1 MALAVAMSGCSTR
14 AEFVHPDFPRFD
26 VQRIGIYD
34 VENST
39 VYDLK
44 SVSFGGAVQRAV
56 FGVSEHD
63 VQSLLHGAIEEA
75 LLWKN
80 YETLSLGPAPE
91 VETGGS
97 FPPDVGKVHDAE
109 LSCRIVFWSAESGSR
124 PEMELRFR
132 VEVYSASEPEKL
144 YAGTFK
150 AVMRETAR
158 TRTQP
163 RLDKAIR
170 SAVIRAFSDLPP
182 AAVNEGEP

>member
-1 MALAVAMSGCSTR
+1 MALAVATSGCSTH
-14 AEFVHPDFPRFD
+14 AEFVHPDFSRFD
-26 VQRIGIYD
+26 VQRIGIFN

-56 FGVSEHD
+56 FGVGEHD
-63 VQSLLHGAIEEA
+63 IHSLLHGAIEEA
-75 LLWKN
+75 LLSKN
-80 YETLSLGPAPE
+80 YETLSLGPAPGA
-91 VETGGS
+91 ETGS
-97 FPPDVGKVHDAE
+97 SPPADVGMVHDAE

-132 VEVYSASEPEKL
+132 VDVYSASEREKL

-158 TRTQP
+158 TRTPP

-170 SAVIRAFSDLPP
+170 RAVIRAFSDFPP
-182 AAVNEGEP
+182 AAVKEGEP